1 MKLILIFL
9 ALCINLYANLVTTN
23 GKIGLYFDESEMR
36 IHSIKGSVFEEPDIS
51 ILDVGVLIDNKPY
64 LLNEHIK
71 SARILS
77 NTNIIMVVSE
87 VADVKFATFIFP
99 SVIDR
104 EKLYIN
110 TVIRKAKEETTVKLL
125 YRVYPYKNINILDY
139 NSPKDYYVLDDF
151 RIKSLNN
158 PMGMYLSNQEF
169 MEELK
174 FKEVRERTVTY
185 QDEKLLLASEIKGN
199 SRRGS
204 DILILNFGSEK
215 WKNRIEYNPGILRDE
230 YTFWKEWNWDF
241 QGYPKEVREQLT
253 QLKMITMGFPIPR
266 TLSYTASEQQ
276 LTTNM
281 KLSTLLANYGKDREA
296 LAILRNYRF
305 SRKNTA
311 EDVAILTSL
320 VKSWEYSKDVVGE
333 TYIRT
338 TIYPIFQR
346 ILAGIDDEGRFQVEE
361 DRVETYFY
369 LITVLEDVL
378 EDIEAVDYV
387 PKETVEKKLALL
399 RQNVEKNYMT
409 PDGLKDTPTSLEAN
423 PKNIAY
429 LNLYP
434 KDVRRAILDEEYKKY
449 YNSRFGFL
457 MFPGEEYVD
466 TDYNL
471 TFARQLFDNS
481 FEQEG
486 EMLFARVRE
495 MVNGNNNYITPRMYP
510 TEKNEAGI
518 YGDLIFSYLITNYF
532 RGIE

>member
-9 ALCINLYANLVTTN
+9 TFCINLYANLVTTN
-23 GKIGLYFDESEMR
+23 GKVGLYFDEGEMR
-36 IHSIKGSVFEEPDIS
+36 IHSIKGSVFQEPDIS
-51 ILDVGVLIDNKPY
+51 ILDIGVLIDNKPY
-64 LLNEHIK
+64 LLNEHVK
-71 SARILS
+71 SAKILS
-77 NTNIIMVVSE
+77 NTNIIVVTSE
-87 VADVKFATFIFP
+87 VEEVRFVTFIFP

-104 EKLYIN
+104 EKLYIS
-110 TVIRKAKEETTVKLL
+110 TVVRKNHDETIVKLL
-125 YRVYPYKNINILDY
+125 YRIYPYNNINILDY
-139 NSPKDYYVLDDF
+139 NSPKDYYVMDDF
-151 RIKSLNN
+151 RMKSLNN

-174 FKEVRERTVTY
+174 FREIRGRTTRY
-185 QDEKLLLASEIKGN
+185 QDEKLLLASEINGG
-199 SRRGS
+199 SRRNS
-204 DILILNFGSEK
+204 DILIFNFGEEE
-215 WKNRIEYNPGILRDE
+215 WENRLEFKPGILKDE

-241 QGYPKEVREQLT
+241 QEYPKAVREQLT

-266 TLSYTASEQQ
+266 SLSYTASEQQ

-296 LAILRNYRF
+296 LAILKNYRF

-346 ILAGIDDEGRFQVEE
+346 ILEGIDDEGRFQIEE
-361 DRVETYFY
+361 DKIETYFF
-369 LITVLEDVL
+369 LINILEDVL
-378 EDIEAVDYV
+378 DNLGAIEYV
-387 PKETVEKKLALL
+387 PMEVVEKKLALL

-409 PDGLKDTPTSLEAN
+409 PDGLKDSPNSLEVN

-429 LNLYP
+429 INLYP
-434 KDVRRAILDEEYKKY
+434 KDVRQAILKEEYKKY
-449 YNSRFGFL
+449 YNRRLGFL
-457 MFPGEEYVD
+457 MFPGEDYVD

-471 TFARQLFDNS
+471 TFARHLFDNS
-481 FEQEG
+481 FNQEAEG
-486 EMLFARVRE
+486 LFARVKE
-495 MVNGNNNYITPRMYP
+495 LVDENNNYITPRMYP
-510 TEKNEAGI
+510 FEKNEAGI
-518 YGDLIFSYLITNYF
+518 YGDLLFSYLITNYF